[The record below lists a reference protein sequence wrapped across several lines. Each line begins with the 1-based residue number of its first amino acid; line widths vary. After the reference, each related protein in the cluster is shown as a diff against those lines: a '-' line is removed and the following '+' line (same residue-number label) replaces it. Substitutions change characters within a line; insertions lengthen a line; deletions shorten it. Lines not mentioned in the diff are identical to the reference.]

1 MERNIHLVHFSSAPG
16 GIEVILPVMIKN
28 ITDRSFSVF
37 VIRQNRT
44 GYNVYENI
52 PVSLK
57 YGSDNNIAAYIKIFF
72 YAVRFRKD
80 IFHVFNIGPVFLLLL
95 RLAGVRRIIYSIHGT
110 KYWKSALQKRI
121 YRFLWK
127 IALKNKITLLAN
139 SEHSR
144 DEFYKKISDRISI
157 NVLYNPIDVHRFNPG
172 TTTPGEKEIR
182 VVYSGRLEPGKNL
195 PRWIETA
202 AYLHDKIPNTCFEL
216 YGEGSLK
223 SSLKTQIDEL
233 QADDYIRMKGFRK
246 DIENVYR
253 CADMSLFLSEYES
266 FGNVV
271 VESVLCGTPVI
282 TSPIPVMKEIF
293 REFPQLVLSE
303 QSDLKEQVLSKVR
316 QIDELKKITNSAR
329 ESFLKRFSVQQHI
342 KSLQQVYRECE
353 R

>member
-1 MERNIHLVHFSSAPG
+1 MTRNIQLIHFSSAPG
-16 GIEVILPVMIKN
+16 GIEVILPVMVKN
-28 ITDRSFSVF
+28 VPDRSFSAF
-37 VIRQNRT
+37 VIRLNHS
-44 GYNVYENI
+44 GNNVYENI
-52 PVSLK
+52 PLSVT
-57 YGSDNNIAAYIKIFF
+57 YGSDNNIKAFVKFF
-72 YAVRFRKD
+72 LYALRRRKD

-95 RLAGVRRIIYSIHGT
+95 RLAGAKRIIYSIHGT
-110 KYWKSALQKRI
+110 KYWKTAFQRRI
-121 YRFLWK
+121 YKFFWK
-127 IALKNKITLLAN
+127 IALKGKITLLAN

-144 DEFYKKISDRISI
+144 DEFYKKISDKKLID
-157 NVLYNPIDVHRFNPG
+157 VLYNPIDIHRFNPG
-172 TTTPGEKEIR
+172 ETTPGDKEIR

-195 PRWIETA
+195 VRWIETA

-233 QADDYIRMKGFRK
+233 HAGDYIRVKGFRK

-303 QSDLKEQVLSKVR
+303 PSDLKEQVLLKVR
-316 QIDELKKITNSAR
+316 QIDELRKITNSAR

-342 KSLQQVYRECE
+342 KSLQQVYCECE